1 MKKGTLLFVTLF
13 MVLGLT
19 AQSHYKV
26 DPAHSSVNFK
36 VKHMG
41 ITFVHGKFEKFDG
54 GIIGNLNNTDEM
66 RVFFNVEIA
75 SINTSVPMR
84 DNHLKSADFFEAEKY
99 AAMTFESTRVE
110 KVDDQ
115 NYKLHGKLQIKDV
128 TKDTTF
134 DVVYGGT
141 VKGQDGSETIG
152 FIAKN
157 KINRLDYHVAY
168 DPDGLGIGK
177 EVAITLYLEFKSAS
191 GM

>member
-1 MKKGTLLFVTLF
+1 MKRKTLLLIAFFVG
-13 MVLGLT
+13 LGLM
-19 AQSHYKV
+19 AQSPYKV
-26 DPAHSSVNFK
+26 DPAHTSINFK

-41 ITFVHGKFEKFDG
+41 ITFVSGKFEKFDG
-54 GIIGNLNNTDEM
+54 GIIGNLDKMEEA
-66 RVFFNVEIA
+66 RVFFNVETA
-75 SINTSVPMR
+75 SVNTSVSMR
-84 DNHLKSADFFEAEKY
+84 DDHLRSADFFDVEKY
-99 AAMTFESTRVE
+99 PAMTFESSRIE
-110 KVDDQ
+110 KVDDK

-128 TKDTTF
+128 TKDVIF

-141 VKGQDGSETIG
+141 VKGQDGTETAG

-177 EVAITLYLEFKSAS
+177 EVAITLYLEFKRST

>member
-1 MKKGTLLFVTLF
+1 MKRRILLFIAF
-13 MVLGLT
+13 FAGIGLM

-26 DPAHSSVNFK
+26 DPSHTSVNFK

-41 ITFVHGKFEKFDG
+41 ITFVSGKFEKFDG
-54 GIIGNLNNTDEM
+54 GIIGNPHKMEEA
-66 RVFFNVEIA
+66 RVFFNVEVA
-75 SINTSVPMR
+75 SVNTSVPMR
-84 DNHLKSADFFEAEKY
+84 DNHLRSADFFEVEKY
-99 AAMTFESTRVE
+99 PAMTFESSHIE
-110 KVDDQ
+110 KVDDK

-128 TKDTTF
+128 TKDAIF
-134 DVVYGGT
+134 DVVYGGA
-141 VKGQDGSETIG
+141 VKGQDGTETIG

-177 EVAITLYLEFKSAS
+177 EVSITLYLEFKRAT

>member
-1 MKKGTLLFVTLF
+1 MKRRILLVLAFFVG
-13 MVLGLT
+13 LGLM

-41 ITFVHGKFEKFDG
+41 ITFVSGKFEKFEG
-54 GIIGNLNNTDEM
+54 GIIGNLDKMEEA
-66 RVFFNVEIA
+66 RVFFNVEVA
-75 SINTSVPMR
+75 SVNTSVPMR
-84 DNHLKSADFFEAEKY
+84 DDHLRSADFFEVEKY
-99 AAMTFESTRVE
+99 PSMTFESTRIE
-110 KVDDQ
+110 KVDDK
-115 NYKLHGKLQIKDV
+115 NYKLHGKLLIKDV
-128 TKDTTF
+128 TKDVIF

-141 VKGQDGSETIG
+141 VKGEDGTETAG

-177 EVAITLYLEFKSAS
+177 EVAITLYLEFKRAT
-191 GM
+191 GI

>member
-1 MKKGTLLFVTLF
+1 MKRKTLLLIAFFVG
-13 MVLGLT
+13 LGLM
-19 AQSHYKV
+19 AQSPYKV
-26 DPAHSSVNFK
+26 DPAHTSVNFK

-41 ITFVHGKFEKFDG
+41 ITFVSGKFEKFDG
-54 GIIGNLNNTDEM
+54 GIIGSPDKMEEA
-66 RVFFNVEIA
+66 RVFFNVETA
-75 SINTSVPMR
+75 SVNTSVPMR
-84 DNHLKSADFFEAEKY
+84 DDHLRSADFFDVEKY
-99 AAMTFESTRVE
+99 PAMTFESTRME
-110 KVDDQ
+110 KVDDK

-128 TKDTTF
+128 TKDVIF

-141 VKGQDGSETIG
+141 VKGQDGAETAG

-177 EVAITLYLEFKSAS
+177 EVAITLYLEFKRAT